1 MRVISEL
8 SRDLITRKI
17 KKYEKDYPLH
27 SCIHRRYIAEAEG
40 STEWLEDYPITEEMN
55 YGYNEFTASVDT
67 IIMGGRS
74 YREVLNM
81 DIIGHYKDQQI
92 YVVTRGWTERTVD
105 NVDFITDNV
114 IDRIRELRNGEGRI
128 SGCLAE
134 VN

>member
-1 MRVISEL
+1 
-8 SRDLITRKI
+8 
-17 KKYEKDYPLH
+17 
-27 SCIHRRYIAEAEG
+27 
-40 STEWLEDYPITEEMN
+40 MN